1 MKKLYLILITTLFI
15 LVSCGGGGGSSGSDS
30 SPTNPSG
37 NTTPTPTPTPTPSP
51 TPTPAPTP
59 TPTPA
64 PSPTPTPGSL
74 LPLSGAIILSNDFDQ
89 DKSTYEGSSEYL
101 EQSGLALINASSA
114 YARGATGEGT
124 IIGIM
129 DSGVDNSHQELDGLY
144 KLTSDSYLVYSDRSP
159 TTEERRHG
167 THVSAIALGER
178 DSSGMH
184 GVAFDSQLF
193 FISIKLGSAGEEYE
207 PAEIN
212 SSVDY
217 TGVDDSWSQL
227 ENYFVEKG
235 VTVVNGSFG
244 YQGNINDYSEQ
255 DIRYAFPKTIEVLA
269 QADKLD
275 EDKTLFIWSAG
286 NGGGYADQ
294 GVDYSSPEVF
304 GGLPYLVSELR
315 ANSAAVVSVD
325 LDGTISSFS
334 NRCGVAK
341 DYCVAA
347 PGRSI
352 TSAYAQDAPENSYYA
367 EFSGTSM
374 AAPHVSGGI
383 ALLVDFFEGQLG
395 NTEIL
400 QRIFQTANKS
410 GIYSDEDIYGQGL
423 MDLDAATKPQ
433 GVSMIATVGEAIG
446 DLRITEGS
454 TRVFSLGPAF
464 GGNLSH
470 HLRNLELI
478 VIDGLGAPFKRSLNG
493 KNFANLFS
501 PDWLASQQSFTNR
514 KLKQKR
520 IQTKFGT
527 NLTLGLNEIQSLDSN
542 KFPALWADK
551 ENILSYFSLIQPF
564 SQNNYFFAGRGQSPS
579 MYFGIESE
587 SLYNHHGSSYFYGSP
602 YLDFAD
608 NGSFFGIR
616 HILSHTKEISFSIFS
631 GEHKESTRYL
641 IKPEESEGMIVEL
654 KLRGYKSLLSLQGGI
669 TTEEESLLGNT
680 LSGGFGLESSQTLFS
695 GVEMSRS
702 FGSLEAKGGLFYGL
716 SKSYLGRQSLISSLG
731 KFNSSSFDLGI
742 FRKGVF
748 TDGDNLGFKVNQ
760 PLRAEDVIME
770 LTLPVRR
777 NKQKEILFDTYD
789 MDISSRG
796 REINAEIVYDLSNR
810 LLDFSGRIGLSK
822 NQYHQKDVG
831 TKPYFMVD
839 VELKL

>member
-1 MKKLYLILITTLFI
+1 
-15 LVSCGGGGGSSGSDS
+15 
-30 SPTNPSG
+30 
-37 NTTPTPTPTPTPSP
+37 
-51 TPTPAPTP
+51 
-59 TPTPA
+59 
-64 PSPTPTPGSL
+64 
-74 LPLSGAIILSNDFDQ
+74 
-89 DKSTYEGSSEYL
+89 
-101 EQSGLALINASSA
+101 
-114 YARGATGEGT
+114 
-124 IIGIM
+124 M
-129 DSGVDNSHQELDGLY
+129 DSGVDSSHQELDGLY

-325 LDGTISSFS
+325 QDGTISSFS

-433 GVSMIATVGEAIG
+433 SVSMIATVGEAIG

-454 TRVFSLGPAF
+454 TRVF
-464 GGNLSH
+464 H
-470 HLRNLELI
+470 
-478 VIDGLGAPFKRSLNG
+478 
-493 KNFANLFS
+493 
-501 PDWLASQQSFTNR
+501 
-514 KLKQKR
+514 
-520 IQTKFGT
+520 
-527 NLTLGLNEIQSLDSN
+527 
-542 KFPALWADK
+542 
-551 ENILSYFSLIQPF
+551 
-564 SQNNYFFAGRGQSPS
+564 
-579 MYFGIESE
+579 
-587 SLYNHHGSSYFYGSP
+587 
-602 YLDFAD
+602 
-608 NGSFFGIR
+608 
-616 HILSHTKEISFSIFS
+616 
-631 GEHKESTRYL
+631 
-641 IKPEESEGMIVEL
+641 
-654 KLRGYKSLLSLQGGI
+654 
-669 TTEEESLLGNT
+669 
-680 LSGGFGLESSQTLFS
+680 
-695 GVEMSRS
+695 
-702 FGSLEAKGGLFYGL
+702 
-716 SKSYLGRQSLISSLG
+716 
-731 KFNSSSFDLGI
+731 
-742 FRKGVF
+742 
-748 TDGDNLGFKVNQ
+748 
-760 PLRAEDVIME
+760 
-770 LTLPVRR
+770 
-777 NKQKEILFDTYD
+777 
-789 MDISSRG
+789 
-796 REINAEIVYDLSNR
+796 
-810 LLDFSGRIGLSK
+810 
-822 NQYHQKDVG
+822 
-831 TKPYFMVD
+831 
-839 VELKL
+839 